1 MAPGWSGGGNG
12 DDMEVVANYLSSCLC
27 PGNRLLTTFLS
38 SRTGSIIMSVKEERF
53 ERGHSVLEGF
63 LSVFEKANLSSKPVP
78 GLLNSSD
85 SNLPSQKECIFL
97 CA

>member
-1 MAPGWSGGGNG
+1 
-12 DDMEVVANYLSSCLC
+12 
-27 PGNRLLTTFLS
+27 
-38 SRTGSIIMSVKEERF
+38 MSVKEEQS
-53 ERGHSVLEGF
+53 ERGHSILEGF

-85 SNLPSQKECIFL
+85 SNLPNQKECIFL